1 MAYFKPYIDGTGYH
15 YPTYN
20 DIRDDMMDRFRQIY
34 GQDIYLGN
42 DSQDYQIISVFA
54 LKIYDTFQA
63 VELDYNNR
71 SPKTAIGTALDA
83 LVKIN
88 GLTRKKASYST
99 VQVTLTGDAGTQ
111 VVGGIVRDSN
121 DVQWAL
127 PYRIDIGSSGTVT
140 VTATCKKIG
149 AVGAP
154 AGSVT
159 GIVTPT
165 KGWISVT
172 NNEQAVLGQPIE
184 TDAQLRAR
192 QTISVANPSQAVIE
206 STKGAIAAVSGVTR
220 YSVLENDTNITDSY
234 GIPGHSISAIVEGGA
249 DEEIAK
255 AIYLRKSPG
264 CGTYGTTAVN
274 VLNAENV
281 VTNIKFFRPAYVKID
296 ARVRVKKLTGY
307 TKEIEAAIIDYVK
320 YYLSILAIG
329 QSVYLSSIWAIA
341 ARAIADITNPTF
353 SVIDVKLGIKGS
365 NPTVA
370 NIPILFNQVA
380 QYNSCTVTAEDV

>member
-1 MAYFKPYIDGTGYH
+1 MAYFKPYIDASGYH

-20 DIRDDMMDRFRQIY
+20 DIRDDMIDHFRQIY

-42 DSQDYQIISVFA
+42 DSQDYQMISIFA

-99 VQVTLTGDAGTQ
+99 VQVTLTGEPGTRVIGG
-111 VVGGIVRDSN
+111 VVRGLN
-121 DVQWAL
+121 NVQWSL
-127 PYRIDIGSSGTVT
+127 PYRVDIGSSGTVT
-140 VTATCKKIG
+140 VTATCRKIG
-149 AVGAP
+149 AVGATV
-154 AGSVT
+154 GSVT
-159 GIVTPT
+159 GIVMPT

-172 NNEQAVLGQPIE
+172 NPEQAVLGQPVE
-184 TDAQLRAR
+184 TDVQLRAR
-192 QTISVANPSQAVIE
+192 QTISVANPSRTVLE

-220 YSVLENDTNITDSY
+220 YSVLENDTNLTDSN
-234 GIPGHSISAIVEGGA
+234 GIPGHSISAIVEGGN
-249 DEEIAK
+249 DMDIAK

-264 CGTYGTTAVN
+264 CGTYGTTTVP
-274 VLNAENV
+274 VLNTENV
-281 VTNIKFFRPAYVKID
+281 PTNINFFRPIYKKVAVQ
-296 ARVRVKKLTGY
+296 VRVKKLTGY
-307 TKEIEAAIIDYVK
+307 TKEVEAAIINYVK
-320 YYLSILAIG
+320 YYLQILAIG
-329 QSVYLSSIWAIA
+329 QSVYLSSIWAVA

-353 SVIDVKLGIKGS
+353 SVVEVKLGIAGS

-370 NIPILFNQVA
+370 NIPISFNQVA
-380 QYNSCTVTAEDV
+380 QYNSCTVTAEEV

>member
-1 MAYFKPYIDGTGYH
+1 MAYFKPYIDASGYH

-20 DIRDDMMDRFRQIY
+20 DIRDDMIDHFRQIY

-42 DSQDYQIISVFA
+42 DSQDYQMISIFA

-71 SPKTAIGTALDA
+71 SPKTAIGTALDG

-111 VVGGIVRDSN
+111 VVRGVVRDSH

-127 PYRIDIGSSGTVT
+127 PYVVNIGNAGTVT
-140 VTATCKKIG
+140 ITATCKKIG

-165 KGWISVT
+165 KGWVSVT
-172 NNEQAVLGQPIE
+172 NKEQAVLGRPVE
-184 TDAQLRAR
+184 TDKQLRAR

-220 YSVLENDTNITDSY
+220 YSVLENDTNITDSH

-249 DEEIAK
+249 DAEIAK

-264 CGTYGTTAVN
+264 CGTYGTTAIN
-274 VLNAENV
+274 VFNAENV
-281 VTNIKFFRPAYVKID
+281 ATKIKFFRPAYVKID
-296 ARVRVKKLTGY
+296 VRIRVKKLTGY
-307 TKEIEAAIIDYVK
+307 TKEVEAAIINYVK

-329 QSVYLSSIWAIA
+329 QSVYLSSIWAVA

-353 SVIDVKLGIKGS
+353 SVVEVKLGIAGS

-370 NIPILFNQVA
+370 NIPISFNQVA
-380 QYNSCTVTAEDV
+380 QYNSCTVTAEEV

>member
-1 MAYFKPYIDGTGYH
+1 MAYFKPYIDASGYH

-20 DIRDDMMDRFRQIY
+20 DIRDDMIDHFRQIY

-42 DSQDYQIISVFA
+42 DSQDYQMISIFA

-71 SPKTAIGTALDA
+71 SPKTAIGTALDG

-111 VVGGIVRDSN
+111 VVRGVVRDSN

-127 PYRIDIGSSGTVT
+127 PYVVNIGNAGTVT
-140 VTATCKKIG
+140 ITATCKKIG

-165 KGWISVT
+165 KGWVSVT
-172 NNEQAVLGQPIE
+172 NKEQAVLGRPVE
-184 TDAQLRAR
+184 TDKQLRAR

-220 YSVLENDTNITDSY
+220 YSVLENDTNITDSH

-249 DEEIAK
+249 DAEIAK

-264 CGTYGTTAVN
+264 CGTYGTTAIN
-274 VLNAENV
+274 VFNAENV
-281 VTNIKFFRPAYVKID
+281 ATKIKFFRPAYVKID
-296 ARVRVKKLTGY
+296 VRIRVKKLTGY
-307 TKEIEAAIIDYVK
+307 TKEVEAAIINYVK

-329 QSVYLSSIWAIA
+329 QSVYLSSIWAVA
-341 ARAIADITNPTF
+341 ARVIADITNPTF
-353 SVIDVKLGIKGS
+353 SVVEVKLGIAGS

-370 NIPILFNQVA
+370 NIPISFNQVA
-380 QYNSCTVTAEDV
+380 QYNSCTVTAEEV

>member
-20 DIRDDMMDRFRQIY
+20 DIRDDMMDRFRHIY

-42 DSQDYQIISVFA
+42 DSQDYQMISIFA

-71 SPKTAIGTALDA
+71 SPKTAIGTALDT

-88 GLTRKKASYST
+88 GLSRKKASYST
-99 VQVTLTGDAGTQ
+99 VQVTLTGDTGTQ
-111 VVGGIVRDSN
+111 IAGGIVRDSN

-127 PYRIDIGSSGTVT
+127 PYVVNIGNAGTVT

-154 AGSVT
+154 VGSVT

-172 NNEQAVLGQPIE
+172 NPEQAVLGQPVE
-184 TDAQLRAR
+184 TDVQLRAR
-192 QTISVANPSQAVIE
+192 QAISVANPSQTILE

-220 YSVLENDTNITDSY
+220 YSVLENDTNLTDSN
-234 GIPGHSISAIVEGGA
+234 GIPGHSISAIVDGGA
-249 DEEIAK
+249 DKEIAK

-264 CGTYGTTAVN
+264 CGTYGTTTVP

-281 VTNIKFFRPAYVKID
+281 PTNIKFFRPIYKKVAVQ
-296 ARVRVKKLTGY
+296 VRVKKLTGY
-307 TKEIEAAIIDYVK
+307 TKEVEAAIINYVK
-320 YYLSILAIG
+320 YYLQILAIG
-329 QSVYLSSIWAIA
+329 QSVYLSSIWAVA

-353 SVIDVKLGIKGS
+353 SVVEVKLGIAGS

-380 QYNSCTVTAEDV
+380 QYNSCTVTAEEV

>member
-1 MAYFKPYIDGTGYH
+1 MAYFKPYIDASGYH

-20 DIRDDMMDRFRQIY
+20 DIRDDMIDHFRQIY

-42 DSQDYQIISVFA
+42 DSQDYQMISIFA

-71 SPKTAIGTALDA
+71 SPKTAIGTALDG

-111 VVGGIVRDSN
+111 VVRGVVRDSN

-127 PYRIDIGSSGTVT
+127 PYVVNIGNAGTVT
-140 VTATCKKIG
+140 ITATCKKIG

-154 AGSVT
+154 AGSVM

-165 KGWISVT
+165 KGWVSVT
-172 NNEQAVLGQPIE
+172 NKEQAVLGRPVE
-184 TDAQLRAR
+184 TDKQLRAR

-220 YSVLENDTNITDSY
+220 YSVLENDTNITDSH

-249 DEEIAK
+249 DAEIAK

-264 CGTYGTTAVN
+264 CGTYGTTAIN
-274 VLNAENV
+274 VFNAENV
-281 VTNIKFFRPAYVKID
+281 ATKIKFFRPAYVKID
-296 ARVRVKKLTGY
+296 VRIRVKKLTGY
-307 TKEIEAAIIDYVK
+307 TKEVEAAIINYVK

-329 QSVYLSSIWAIA
+329 QSVYLSSIWAVA

-353 SVIDVKLGIKGS
+353 SVVEVKLGIAGS

-370 NIPILFNQVA
+370 NIPISFNQVA
-380 QYNSCTVTAEDV
+380 QYNSCTVTAEEV

>member
-1 MAYFKPYIDGTGYH
+1 MAYFKPYIDASGYH

-20 DIRDDMMDRFRQIY
+20 DIRDDMIDHFRQIY

-42 DSQDYQIISVFA
+42 DSQDYQMISIFA

-71 SPKTAIGTALDA
+71 SPKTAIGTALDG

-111 VVGGIVRDSN
+111 VVRGVVRDSN

-127 PYRIDIGSSGTVT
+127 PYVVNIGNAGTVT
-140 VTATCKKIG
+140 ITATCKKIG

-165 KGWISVT
+165 KGWVSVT
-172 NNEQAVLGQPIE
+172 NKEQAVLGRPVE
-184 TDAQLRAR
+184 TDKQLRAR

-220 YSVLENDTNITDSY
+220 YSVLENDTNITDSH

-249 DEEIAK
+249 DAEIAK

-264 CGTYGTTAVN
+264 CGTYGTTAIN
-274 VLNAENV
+274 VFNAENV
-281 VTNIKFFRPAYVKID
+281 ATKIKFFRPAYVKID
-296 ARVRVKKLTGY
+296 VRIRVKKITGY
-307 TKEIEAAIIDYVK
+307 TKEVEAAIINYVK

-329 QSVYLSSIWAIA
+329 QSVYLSSIWAVA

-353 SVIDVKLGIKGS
+353 SVVEVKLGIAGS

-370 NIPILFNQVA
+370 NIPISFNQVA
-380 QYNSCTVTAEDV
+380 QYNSCTVTAEEV

>member
-1 MAYFKPYIDGTGYH
+1 MAYFKPYIDASGYH

-20 DIRDDMMDRFRQIY
+20 DIRDDMIDHFRQIY

-42 DSQDYQIISVFA
+42 DSQDYQMISIFA

-71 SPKTAIGTALDA
+71 SPKTAIGTALDG

-111 VVGGIVRDSN
+111 VVRGVVRDSN

-127 PYRIDIGSSGTVT
+127 PYVVNIGNAGTVT
-140 VTATCKKIG
+140 ITATCKKIG

-165 KGWISVT
+165 KGWVSVT
-172 NNEQAVLGQPIE
+172 NKEQAVLGQPVE
-184 TDAQLRAR
+184 TDKQLRAR
-192 QTISVANPSQAVIE
+192 QTISVANPSQAIIE

-220 YSVLENDTNITDSY
+220 YSVLENDTNITDSH

-249 DEEIAK
+249 DAEIAK

-264 CGTYGTTAVN
+264 CGTYGTTAIN
-274 VLNAENV
+274 VFNAENV
-281 VTNIKFFRPAYVKID
+281 ATKIKFFRPAYVKID
-296 ARVRVKKLTGY
+296 VRIRVKKLTSY
-307 TKEIEAAIIDYVK
+307 TKEVEAAIINYVK

-329 QSVYLSSIWAIA
+329 QFVYLSSIWAVA

-353 SVIDVKLGIKGS
+353 SVVEVKLGIAGS

-370 NIPILFNQVA
+370 NIPISFNQVA
-380 QYNSCTVTAEDV
+380 QYNSCTVTAEEV

>member
-127 PYRIDIGSSGTVT
+127 PYRVDIGSSGTVT
-140 VTATCKKIG
+140 VTATCKK
-149 AVGAP
+149 
-154 AGSVT
+154 
-159 GIVTPT
+159 
-165 KGWISVT
+165 
-172 NNEQAVLGQPIE
+172 
-184 TDAQLRAR
+184 
-192 QTISVANPSQAVIE
+192 
-206 STKGAIAAVSGVTR
+206 
-220 YSVLENDTNITDSY
+220 
-234 GIPGHSISAIVEGGA
+234 
-249 DEEIAK
+249 
-255 AIYLRKSPG
+255 
-264 CGTYGTTAVN
+264 
-274 VLNAENV
+274 
-281 VTNIKFFRPAYVKID
+281 
-296 ARVRVKKLTGY
+296 
-307 TKEIEAAIIDYVK
+307 
-320 YYLSILAIG
+320 
-329 QSVYLSSIWAIA
+329 
-341 ARAIADITNPTF
+341 
-353 SVIDVKLGIKGS
+353 
-365 NPTVA
+365 
-370 NIPILFNQVA
+370 
-380 QYNSCTVTAEDV
+380 

>member
-1 MAYFKPYIDGTGYH
+1 MAYFKPYIDASGYH

-20 DIRDDMMDRFRQIY
+20 DIRDDMIDHFRQIY

-42 DSQDYQIISVFA
+42 DSQDYQMISIFA

-99 VQVTLTGDAGTQ
+99 VQVTLTGEPGTQ
-111 VVGGIVRDSN
+111 VIGGVVRDLN
-121 DVQWAL
+121 NVQWSL
-127 PYRIDIGSSGTVT
+127 PYRVNIGSSGTVT
-140 VTATCKKIG
+140 VTATCRKIG
-149 AVGAP
+149 AVSATV
-154 AGSVT
+154 GSVT

-172 NNEQAVLGQPIE
+172 NPEQAVLGQPVE
-184 TDAQLRAR
+184 TDVQLRAR
-192 QTISVANPSQAVIE
+192 QTISVANPSRTVLE

-220 YSVLENDTNITDSY
+220 YSVSENDTNLTDSN
-234 GIPGHSISAIVEGGA
+234 GIPGHSISAIVEGGN
-249 DEEIAK
+249 DMDIAK

-264 CGTYGTTAVN
+264 CGTYGTTTVP
-274 VLNAENV
+274 VLSTENV
-281 VTNIKFFRPAYVKID
+281 PTNIKFFRPIYKKVAVQ
-296 ARVRVKKLTGY
+296 VRVKKLTGY
-307 TKEIEAAIIDYVK
+307 TKEVEAAIINYVK
-320 YYLSILAIG
+320 YYLQILAIG
-329 QSVYLSSIWAIA
+329 QSVYLSSIWAVA

-353 SVIDVKLGIKGS
+353 SVVEVKLGIAGS

-370 NIPILFNQVA
+370 NIPISFNQVA
-380 QYNSCTVTAEDV
+380 QYNSCTVTAEEV

>member
-1 MAYFKPYIDGTGYH
+1 MAYFKPYIDASGYH

-20 DIRDDMMDRFRQIY
+20 DIRDDMIDHFRQIY

-42 DSQDYQIISVFA
+42 DSQDYQMISIFA

-71 SPKTAIGTALDA
+71 SPKTAIGTALDG

-111 VVGGIVRDSN
+111 VVRGVVRDSN

-127 PYRIDIGSSGTVT
+127 PYVVNIGNAGTVT
-140 VTATCKKIG
+140 ITATCKKIG

-165 KGWISVT
+165 KGWVSVT
-172 NNEQAVLGQPIE
+172 NKEQAVLGRPVE
-184 TDAQLRAR
+184 TDKQLRAR
-192 QTISVANPSQAVIE
+192 QTISVANPSQAVME

-220 YSVLENDTNITDSY
+220 YSVLENDTNITDSH

-249 DEEIAK
+249 DAEIAK

-264 CGTYGTTAVN
+264 CGTYGTTAIN
-274 VLNAENV
+274 VFNAENV
-281 VTNIKFFRPAYVKID
+281 ATKIKFFRPAYVKID
-296 ARVRVKKLTGY
+296 VRIRVKKLTGY
-307 TKEIEAAIIDYVK
+307 TKEVEAAIINYVK

-329 QSVYLSSIWAIA
+329 QSVYLSSIWAVA

-353 SVIDVKLGIKGS
+353 SVVEVKLGIAGS

-370 NIPILFNQVA
+370 NIPISFNQVA
-380 QYNSCTVTAEDV
+380 QYNSCTVTAEEV

>member
-1 MAYFKPYIDGTGYH
+1 MAYFKPYIDASGYH

-20 DIRDDMMDRFRQIY
+20 DIRDDMIDHFRQIY

-42 DSQDYQIISVFA
+42 DSQDYQMISIFA

-71 SPKTAIGTALDA
+71 SPKTAIGTALDG

-111 VVGGIVRDSN
+111 VVRGVVRDSN

-127 PYRIDIGSSGTVT
+127 PYVVNIGNAGTVT
-140 VTATCKKIG
+140 ITATCKKIG

-165 KGWISVT
+165 KGWVSVT
-172 NNEQAVLGQPIE
+172 NKEQAVLGRPVE
-184 TDAQLRAR
+184 TDKQLRAR

-220 YSVLENDTNITDSY
+220 YSVLENDTNITDSH

-249 DEEIAK
+249 DAEIAK

-264 CGTYGTTAVN
+264 CGTYGTTAIN
-274 VLNAENV
+274 VFNAENV
-281 VTNIKFFRPAYVKID
+281 ATKIKFFRPAYVKID
-296 ARVRVKKLTGY
+296 VRICVKKLTGY
-307 TKEIEAAIIDYVK
+307 TKEVEAAIINYVK

-329 QSVYLSSIWAIA
+329 QSVYLSSIWAVA

-353 SVIDVKLGIKGS
+353 SVVEVKLGIAGS

-370 NIPILFNQVA
+370 NIPISFNQVA
-380 QYNSCTVTAEDV
+380 QYNSCTVTAEEV

>member
-1 MAYFKPYIDGTGYH
+1 MAYFKPYIDASGYH

-20 DIRDDMMDRFRQIY
+20 DIRDDMIDHFRQIY

-42 DSQDYQIISVFA
+42 DSQDYQMISIFA

-71 SPKTAIGTALDA
+71 SPKTAIGTALDG

-111 VVGGIVRDSN
+111 VVRGVVRDSN

-127 PYRIDIGSSGTVT
+127 PYVVNIGNAGTVT
-140 VTATCKKIG
+140 ITATCKKIG

-159 GIVTPT
+159 GIATPT
-165 KGWISVT
+165 KGWVSVT
-172 NNEQAVLGQPIE
+172 NKEQAVLGRPVE
-184 TDAQLRAR
+184 TDKQLRAR

-220 YSVLENDTNITDSY
+220 YSVLENDTNITDSH

-249 DEEIAK
+249 DAEIAK

-264 CGTYGTTAVN
+264 CGTYGTTAIN
-274 VLNAENV
+274 VFNAENV
-281 VTNIKFFRPAYVKID
+281 ATKIKFFRPAYVKID
-296 ARVRVKKLTGY
+296 VRIRVKKLTGY
-307 TKEIEAAIIDYVK
+307 TKEVEAAIINYVK

-329 QSVYLSSIWAIA
+329 QSVYLSSIWAVA

-353 SVIDVKLGIKGS
+353 SVVEVKLGIAGS

-370 NIPILFNQVA
+370 NIPISFNQVA
-380 QYNSCTVTAEDV
+380 QYNSCTVTAEEV

>member
-42 DSQDYQIISVFA
+42 DSQDYQMISIFA

-83 LVKIN
+83 LIKIN

-127 PYRIDIGSSGTVT
+127 PYVVNIGNAGTAT

-154 AGSVT
+154 TGSVT

-172 NNEQAVLGQPIE
+172 NKEQAVLGQPVE
-184 TDAQLRAR
+184 TDEQLRAR
-192 QTISVANPSQAVIE
+192 QTISVANPSQAIIE

-220 YSVLENDTNITDSY
+220 YSVLENDTNVTDGN

-281 VTNIKFFRPAYVKID
+281 ATNIKFFRPIYKKVAVQ
-296 ARVRVKKLTGY
+296 VRVKKLTGY
-307 TKEIEAAIIDYVK
+307 TKEVEAAIINYVK
-320 YYLSILAIG
+320 YYLQILAIG
-329 QSVYLSSIWAIA
+329 QSVYLSSIWAVA

-353 SVIDVKLGIKGS
+353 SVVEVKLGIAGS

-370 NIPILFNQVA
+370 NIPISFNQVA
-380 QYNSCTVTAEDV
+380 QYNSCTVTAEEV